1 MPFHRF
7 EDMES
12 VRLTPHLSSAE
23 SPVIEGK
30 YLYYCLNQKVAGTGS
45 ELHYHPNELLIFVV
59 EGKVNGVVGKD
70 RRVVSPGTF
79 ILVPPNVRHS
89 MKATE
94 DGPCAY
100 LYIKDQTWSVVG
112 LGADEAVPDK
122 PMSVAEVNAKFDAG
136 EISDRKGTNVDIN
149 TDVKTGGESEA
160 SIIVD
165 GVPDCF
171 YEIMQTL
178 DAPYKVGNEVR
189 WIDGARSSFGFYE
202 LPNAYSE
209 SSHGADHEYYFYVV
223 DGEVDAR
230 VDNSSKVSTKGQI
243 IEIPKGAD
251 YQLQVAEGTP
261 TRLAAVRSNTF
272 LESKIKVS

>member
-7 EDMES
+7 EDLES

-23 SPVIEGK
+23 SPVIEGE

-45 ELHYHPNELLIFVV
+45 ELHYHPNELLIFVLS
-59 EGKVNGVVGKD
+59 GKVNGVIGKD
-70 RRVVSPGTF
+70 RRVVTPGTF

-94 DGPCAY
+94 EGPCAY

-112 LGADEAVPDK
+112 LGADEALPDK
-122 PMSVAEVNAKFDAG
+122 PMTVEEVNAKFDAG
-136 EISDRKGTNVDIN
+136 ELTDRKGTGV
-149 TDVKTGGESEA
+149 DVKVGKSENG
-160 SIIVD
+160 IIID

-171 YEIMQTL
+171 YEILPSL
-178 DAPYKVGNEVR
+178 DAPYQAGTQVR
-189 WIDGARSSFGFYE
+189 WIEGARSSFGFFE
-202 LPNAYSE
+202 LPNGFSQ
-209 SSHGADHEYYFYVV
+209 SSQSADHEYYFYVV

-230 VDNSSKVSTKGQI
+230 VNNNSMVSSKGQI

-251 YQLQVAEGTP
+251 YQLTVADDKP
-261 TRLAAVRSNTF
+261 TRLAAVRSNDF

>member
-1 MPFHRF
+1 MPTMPFHRF

-30 YLYYCLNQKVAGTGS
+30 YLYYCLNQKIAGTGS
-45 ELHYHPNELLIFVV
+45 ELHYHPNELLIFVLK
-59 EGKVNGVVGKD
+59 GKVNSVVGKD
-70 RRVVSPGTF
+70 RRVVTPGTL

-94 DGPCAY
+94 EGACAY

-112 LGADEAVPDK
+112 LGADEAVPDR
-122 PMSVAEVNAKFDAG
+122 PMTVEEVNAKFDAG
-136 EISDRKGTNVDIN
+136 ELSDRKGTNVD
-149 TDVKTGGESEA
+149 VKTGEGGS

-165 GVPDCF
+165 GVPDC
-171 YEIMQTL
+171 YYQIMQTL
-178 DAPYKVGNEVR
+178 DAPYKAGNEVR
-189 WIDGARSSFGFYE
+189 WIDGARSSFGYYD
-202 LPNAYSE
+202 LPNGYVE
-209 SSHGADHEYYFYVV
+209 SSHSADHEYYFYVL

-230 VDNSSKVSTKGQI
+230 VDNSAKLSSRGQI
-243 IEIPKGAD
+243 IEVPKGAD
-251 YQLQVAEGTP
+251 YQLQVADSTP
-261 TRLAAVRSNTF
+261 TRLAAVRSNKY